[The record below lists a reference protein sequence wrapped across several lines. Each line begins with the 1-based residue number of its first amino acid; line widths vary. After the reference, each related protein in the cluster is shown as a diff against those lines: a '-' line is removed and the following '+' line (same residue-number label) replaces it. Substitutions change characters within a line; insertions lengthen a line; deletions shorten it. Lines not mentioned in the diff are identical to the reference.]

1 MFSQVKSVANK
12 YLFQEIKNNILSNKE
27 LYRNYLE
34 YLISISKDGI
44 DNYFSIGPYQIIYNA
59 KLNTHDAIIFFIFR
73 KYIGKERLDS
83 DLMGQFLA
91 CELTKNN
98 SDINFETNGY
108 YTLLDEEHTIKFL
121 EHLYNNATI
130 EEIYYG

>member
-1 MFSQVKSVANK
+1 MFSQVSSVANE

-27 LYRNYLE
+27 IYRNYLE
-34 YLISISKDGI
+34 YLISISKWG
-44 DNYFSIGPYQIIYNA
+44 DNYFNIGPYKIIYNP
-59 KLNTHDAIIFFIFR
+59 KLNTNNAIIFFIFR

-83 DLMGQFLA
+83 DIMGQFLA
-91 CELTKNN
+91 CELSKNN

-121 EHLYNNATI
+121 EHLYNNAKI
-130 EEIYYG
+130 EEIYYE

>member
-1 MFSQVKSVANK
+1 MFSQVKSVANE
-12 YLFQEIKNNILSNKE
+12 YLFQEIKNNILANKKI
-27 LYRNYLE
+27 YRSYLE
-34 YLISISKDGI
+34 YLISVSKWG
-44 DNYFSIGPYQIIYNA
+44 DNYFSIGPYKIIYNP
-59 KLNTHDAIIFFIFR
+59 KLNTHNTIIFFIFR

-83 DLMGQFLA
+83 DSMGQFLA
-91 CELTKNN
+91 CELSKNN

-121 EHLYNNATI
+121 EHLYNNAKI